1 MNKSI
6 VIGALAL
13 GLATPALA
21 QDRAV
26 APNPSPSGTVIQGQ
40 SNTTGNSRD
49 VIIAPGATG
58 AETIT
63 TNSAAGGNAGQPS
76 RAVPQGSAGSS
87 GGTSGGQ

>member
-1 MNKSI
+1 MNRLI
-6 VIGALAL
+6 VISALAL
-13 GLATPALA
+13 TASTAAFA
-21 QDRAV
+21 QERAV
-26 APNPSPSGTVIQGQ
+26 PPPPGASGTVVTGQ
-40 SNTTGNSRD
+40 PNTTGNSRD

-58 AETIT
+58 AETAT